1 MLNVWVMMKLRDLLG
16 DGAVSFEPGI
26 ASQKAVFDRI
36 GELLSVSTGASAE
49 LIAAALHE
57 RERLGTTGFGGGTA
71 IPHGRVPGI
80 PGIHAAVVRLGN
92 PLDWQAVDGTPVDVL
107 VALVGPEEAGADHL
121 KALALVSRTLRD
133 QPFVAK
139 LRGASDSGALWA
151 LLAGEERRAA

>member
-1 MLNVWVMMKLRDLLG
+1 MMKLSDLLG

-26 ASQKAVFDRI
+26 ASQKSAFERI
-36 GELLSVSTGASAE
+36 GELLSASTGASPEAVST
-49 LIAAALHE
+49 ALAE

-80 PGIHAAVVRLGN
+80 PGIHAAVVRLAQ
-92 PLDWQAVDGTPVDVL
+92 PVDWHSVDGMPVDLL

-133 QPFVAK
+133 QSFVAK
-139 LRGASDSGALWA
+139 LRGVSDSGALWA
-151 LLAGEERRAA
+151 LLASGERQAA

>member
-1 MLNVWVMMKLRDLLG
+1 MMKLRDLLG

-26 ASQKAVFDRI
+26 ASQKAAFDRI
-36 GELLSVSTGASAE
+36 GELLSRSTGAPPE
-49 LIAAALHE
+49 VIAAALSE

-80 PGIHAAVVRLGN
+80 PGIHAAVVQLAN
-92 PLDWQAVDGTPVDVL
+92 PLDWQAVDGIPVDLL

-151 LLAGEERRAA
+151 LLAGAERQAA